1 MACYDLVWLAFV
13 CLGLRWLVQAWFC
26 SIWLIFCF
34 AAFDCRGFG
43 LLSISL
49 ALYRGCR
56 TCGHPSPTEL
66 AVVTAVAIASL
77 SSCRHFQGNFMSGE
91 EAETPFRNSILG
103 QICGRSPI
111 SLAADRRHHR
121 YTMPVRYTQS
131 TPRARNVLQHVAKSN
146 FKASRSV
153 CREVIRKKG
162 AASRS

>member
-1 MACYDLVWLAFV
+1 MVGWVLG
-13 CLGLRWLVQAWFC
+13 CLCRWGFC
-26 SIWLIFCF
+26 SIWLTFCF

-131 TPRARNVLQHVAKSN
+131 TKRASACCKVKFQGISKRVPRGHSKEGCCIQVVTSSN
-146 FKASRSV
+146 AFH
-153 CREVIRKKG
+153 
-162 AASRS
+162 